1 VAEKQTL
8 ETLLSKLDQLVSTV
22 ESQLTAL
29 VGDSSLC
36 LVSQSGRP
44 LNAVKYNE
52 GQYYALKSAKRLL
65 EPKMDQG
72 RGADIPSTLKQAAQK
87 SKQFLSHYQ
96 SMTAGLS

>member
-1 VAEKQTL
+1 MAEKQTL

-29 VGDSSLC
+29 AGDSSLC

-52 GQYYALKSAKRLL
+52 GQYHALKSARRLL
-65 EPKMDQG
+65 ELKLDQG
-72 RGADIPSTLKQAAQK
+72 RDADIPSSLQQAAQN
-87 SKQFLSHYQ
+87 Q
-96 SMTAGLS
+96 SNF